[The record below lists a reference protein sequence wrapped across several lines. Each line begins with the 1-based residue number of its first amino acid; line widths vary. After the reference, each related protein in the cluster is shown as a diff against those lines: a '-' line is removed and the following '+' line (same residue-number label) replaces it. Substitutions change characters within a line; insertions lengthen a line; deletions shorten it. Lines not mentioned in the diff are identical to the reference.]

1 MNGGGCPRL
10 FQAEAVRDG
19 RLDGAER
26 ASFERHAACCAACS
40 RETRALEKLSHAL
53 RESEAEDADEMRVR
67 RERIRLLAA
76 FDDVLV
82 VPDRHRHKRPLL
94 WLAVVSVGIV
104 VGMLVLKRFRL
115 GLENVQASSTVI
127 RASEATIWSK
137 YVVGDREKLI
147 LEQGDLWV
155 HVDHSFKQHKLVMTL
170 PDGELEDNGTTFD
183 VSAERDHTTRVAVR
197 EGRVLLRLH
206 GRPSLTIGAGETWTP
221 QDPVSPARTEPV
233 PPDPVPPARQP
244 ASFVPNAPLLR
255 SSASDSAR
263 SSDVSAEFRAAMD
276 ALGRGDNR
284 DAARLFEI
292 FLVKH
297 SRDPR
302 AEDAAYSR
310 VIALERC
317 GDSRRMKQAAE
328 EYLLRYP
335 EGFRRAE
342 VERLSR

>member
-1 MNGGGCPRL
+1 MSRAGCPRL

-26 ASFERHAACCAACS
+26 ASFERHAASCVACS

-53 RESEAEDADEMRVR
+53 REGEPKDADEMHVR

-82 VPDRHRHKRPLL
+82 APDRHRHKRPLL
-94 WLAVVSVGIV
+94 WLAVASVGIV
-104 VGMLVLKRFRL
+104 AGMLVLERVRL
-115 GLENVQASSTVI
+115 GLEPVQSSSTVI

-137 YVVGDREKLI
+137 YVVGDQEELI

-155 HVDHSFKQHKLVMTL
+155 HVDHSSKQHKLVMAL
-170 PDGELEDNGTTFD
+170 PDGLLEDIGTTFD
-183 VSAERDHTTRVAVR
+183 VSAERGHTTRVAVR

-221 QDPVSPARTEPV
+221 QDPVPQARTEPV
-233 PPDPVPPARQP
+233 PPDPVPPARER
-244 ASFVPNAPLLR
+244 ASFVPNDPLLR

-263 SSDVSAEFRAAMD
+263 TSDVSAEFRAAMD

-284 DAARLFEI
+284 DAARMFEM
-292 FLVKH
+292 FLLKH

-317 GDSRRMKQAAE
+317 GDPGRMKQAAE

-335 EGFRRAE
+335 TGFRRAE
-342 VERLSR
+342 VERVSR

>member
-26 ASFERHAACCAACS
+26 ASFERHAASCAECS

-53 RESEAEDADEMRVR
+53 SESEPDDADGMRVR

-76 FDDVLV
+76 FDGVLV
-82 VPDRHRHKRPLL
+82 APDRHRDKRPLL
-94 WLAVVSVGIV
+94 WLAVVSVGIILAT
-104 VGMLVLKRFRL
+104 LVIKRI
-115 GLENVQASSTVI
+115 GAGSGPVQVSSTVI
-127 RASEATIWSK
+127 RASEATVWSK
-137 YVVGDREKLI
+137 YVVGDREKII

-170 PDGELEDNGTTFD
+170 PDGELEDIGTTFD

-221 QDPVSPARTEPV
+221 RDPVPPARTEPV

-255 SSASDSAR
+255 SSSSDSAR
-263 SSDVSAEFRAAMD
+263 SLDISAEFRAAMD
-276 ALGRGDNR
+276 ALGRGDNC
-284 DAARLFEI
+284 DAARMFEI

-317 GDSRRMKQAAE
+317 GDSRTMKQAAE

-335 EGFRRAE
+335 AGFRRAE